1 MDNNVND
8 LVVSLSAKQIKQFG
22 EILVDVAKIEVDFSA
37 DHKLEVS
44 PANSVSKANRRK
56 KSLAIISRSLLC
68 YLIILLSACSSGND
82 HQDPTIF
89 SHEVLSVRKFVVPDD
104 SLPKPKKIPA
114 GTPRMVQVI
123 PPQEFLKNH
132 NIHLAVAPA
141 SRRILIP
148 VTCKIG
154 GDGFE
159 LPKKVKA
166 IENPFFCK
174 APEVVLVKDAYS
186 KDINPQNFVSYSK
199 LQGLRHDQIRSMIQD
214 KMGNIWLGTDD
225 GLTKYDGKYFSH
237 YTTEQGLNNNL
248 ILSVFQDRKGNLWF
262 GTFRGGVTKY
272 DGKYL
277 TSFTTAEG
285 LLNNVVNCISED
297 TSGNMWF
304 GTGGGLVKYDGSYF
318 TNFTQ
323 STGLCHNDVRSVVQD
338 ISGKIWIST
347 NGNGISVFDGNS
359 FSNYSENEGL
369 IQNYIS
375 TIFVDS
381 NQAVWLGAVSNGLMK
396 YDGSHFTTYTTE
408 EGLGSN
414 TVRTI
419 LEDDEG
425 NMWFGSSD
433 GGISKYDG
441 KYFTNFTD
449 KEGLSVNIIRSSLKD
464 KNGNLWFGTRGGGL
478 TRFEGNLFTHFTTNE
493 GLSNSGVMSILQDDS
508 DNLWLGTFG
517 GYVTK
522 CATREVKGVKQTY
535 YSVFGEKEGLLNS
548 RIYSIIQ
555 DKERNIWF
563 GTDGGGVS
571 KFDGKIMT
579 TYTFKEGLCNNLIR
593 KIFQDRDGNFWFASY
608 GSGISKFDGTNF
620 TNYSTKEGLS
630 SDNILSIAQ
639 DANGN
644 MWFGTDGGGAMS
656 FDGKNFCWYTKK
668 QGFNSNTVCSIF
680 QDRDHIIWFGTGGDG
695 VVSYDGKLFISYGQN
710 EGLSNNYILSI
721 LQDKKGN
728 IWFGSRFGPN
738 LLKKGRL
745 DRIEKDQETPM
756 FKSYSHDDGF
766 IGIGCNLGAICE
778 DKTGTIWIGTND
790 RLTAFHPGGE
800 RADTIPPNLQI
811 TSVQLYNEDIPWSD
825 LFGNKDTS
833 IVLHNGIHVGKLK
846 FSSISQ
852 WYGTPE
858 HLSLPHNSNYLTF
871 KYIGIEQNQNIAIR
885 YQYLLEGLDQNW
897 NIPTDRT
904 EASFGNLHH
913 GNYIFKVKAVNADG
927 YWSNEISFPF
937 TIRPPW
943 WATWW
948 FYASL
953 LLIGIILI
961 YSFIKFRERRLI
973 QDKLLLQLKVQE
985 QTRELI
991 EKNEVL
997 FEQKQE
1003 IQEKNTAIERKNEE
1017 LLKTNAEKDKFFS
1030 IIAHDL
1036 RSPFNGF
1043 LGLTQIMTEELST
1056 LTMDEIQEIA
1066 ERLNSSATNLFKL
1079 LENLLEWARIQQG
1092 LIPFKPALTHLK
1104 PIVNECVE
1112 MIQESAK
1119 IKDIE
1124 IDYYIPVDL
1133 EVFADRKMIQ
1143 TVIRNLVSNAVKFTP
1158 KGGKINILTNTK
1170 SEKSVEI
1177 SITDTGIG
1185 MSPKIVDNLFKPD
1198 VQTSRLGTE
1207 GESSTGLGLLL
1218 CKEFVAKHG
1227 GEIRVESEQGKGSTF
1242 YFTISYT
1249 D

>member
-1 MDNNVND
+1 
-8 LVVSLSAKQIKQFG
+8 
-22 EILVDVAKIEVDFSA
+22 
-37 DHKLEVS
+37 
-44 PANSVSKANRRK
+44 
-56 KSLAIISRSLLC
+56 
-68 YLIILLSACSSGND
+68 
-82 HQDPTIF
+82 
-89 SHEVLSVRKFVVPDD
+89 
-104 SLPKPKKIPA
+104 
-114 GTPRMVQVI
+114 
-123 PPQEFLKNH
+123 
-132 NIHLAVAPA
+132 
-141 SRRILIP
+141 
-148 VTCKIG
+148 
-154 GDGFE
+154 
-159 LPKKVKA
+159 
-166 IENPFFCK
+166 
-174 APEVVLVKDAYS
+174 
-186 KDINPQNFVSYSK
+186 
-199 LQGLRHDQIRSMIQD
+199 
-214 KMGNIWLGTDD
+214 
-225 GLTKYDGKYFSH
+225 
-237 YTTEQGLNNNL
+237 
-248 ILSVFQDRKGNLWF
+248 
-262 GTFRGGVTKY
+262 
-272 DGKYL
+272 
-277 TSFTTAEG
+277 
-285 LLNNVVNCISED
+285 
-297 TSGNMWF
+297 
-304 GTGGGLVKYDGSYF
+304 
-318 TNFTQ
+318 
-323 STGLCHNDVRSVVQD
+323 
-338 ISGKIWIST
+338 
-347 NGNGISVFDGNS
+347 
-359 FSNYSENEGL
+359 
-369 IQNYIS
+369 
-375 TIFVDS
+375 
-381 NQAVWLGAVSNGLMK
+381 
-396 YDGSHFTTYTTE
+396 
-408 EGLGSN
+408 
-414 TVRTI
+414 
-419 LEDDEG
+419 
-425 NMWFGSSD
+425 
-433 GGISKYDG
+433 
-441 KYFTNFTD
+441 
-449 KEGLSVNIIRSSLKD
+449 
-464 KNGNLWFGTRGGGL
+464 
-478 TRFEGNLFTHFTTNE
+478 
-493 GLSNSGVMSILQDDS
+493 
-508 DNLWLGTFG
+508 
-517 GYVTK
+517 
-522 CATREVKGVKQTY
+522 
-535 YSVFGEKEGLLNS
+535 
-548 RIYSIIQ
+548 
-555 DKERNIWF
+555 
-563 GTDGGGVS
+563 
-571 KFDGKIMT
+571 MT

-738 LLKKGRL
+738 VLKKGRL
-745 DRIEKDQETPM
+745 DRIEKDQKTPM

-1104 PIVNECVE
+1104 LIVNECVE
-1112 MIQESAK
+1112 MIHESAK
-1119 IKDIE
+1119 IKEIE
-1124 IDYYIPVDL
+1124 IDYDIPSDL
-1133 EVFADRKMIQ
+1133 EIFADRKMLQ